1 MGVSSDGIHAF
12 GLSVTSCSFDREGR
26 NRGSRSLQPSGYS
39 SVRSIFLVVCIS
51 GLVGCSGSSQQAA
64 IRDRQL
70 DYQAAYVEPKL
81 RVPEGLSDNRVSE
94 SLQIPGVDEPTAGLY
109 GGSFEAPRAAAALR
123 TLTLPTIRRYQLGN
137 LHWLSIPEAPSAVWP
152 ELERFIT
159 ENKLMVVKSAQS
171 DGIQR
176 VESSVFQGVNTH
188 SGSRIIRHF
197 APEVGRVGLRFSLE
211 AGLRIGTSEVRLEP
225 SSGAFDDI
233 LIGRIL
239 DELKYHLERREEDG
253 KAVSR
258 AVSLLEVGGR
268 MTSRRIEG
276 MDELVVRA
284 DIARVF
290 GVTVDAVRDLGAAI
304 DGGDLEKGL
313 LNIRYVRKATERRL
327 ATMSA
332 LNRAIAATIEDPV
345 GSYQVQMQPT
355 DGGLIVKV
363 VPTGAVASLGGANE
377 LIRDFRERLY

>member
-1 MGVSSDGIHAF
+1 MRRI
-12 GLSVTSCSFDREGR
+12 L
-26 NRGSRSLQPSGYS
+26 L
-39 SVRSIFLVVCIS
+39 IVCIS
-51 GLVGCSGSSQQAA
+51 ALMGCSGSNQQAA

-81 RVPEGLSDNRVSE
+81 KVPDGLSDDRVNE
-94 SLQIPGVDEPTAGLY
+94 SLRIPGVDEPTAGLY
-109 GGSFEAPRAAAALR
+109 GGSFEAPRAEAALR
-123 TLTLPTIRRYQLGN
+123 TLTLPTHRRYQLDD

-159 ENKLMVVKSAQS
+159 ENKLTVVESVQS
-171 DGIQR
+171 DGTQR

-211 AGLRIGTSEVRLEP
+211 AGLRVGTSEVRLEP
-225 SSGAFDDI
+225 SSGSIDDV
-233 LIGRIL
+233 LTGRIL
-239 DELKYHLERREEDG
+239 DELKYHLERREDKG

-258 AVSLLEVGGR
+258 ALSLLEVGNR

-276 MDELVVRA
+276 MDELVVQA
-284 DIARVF
+284 DIPRVF

-313 LNIRYVRKATERRL
+313 LNIRYVRKVTERRL

-332 LNRAIAATIEDPV
+332 LNRAIATTIEDPV
-345 GSYQVQMQPT
+345 GSYQVQMQAT
-355 DGGLIVKV
+355 NEGLVVKV
-363 VPTGAVASLGGANE
+363 VPTGAAASIGGANE
-377 LIRDFRERLY
+377 LIREFRERLY

>member
-1 MGVSSDGIHAF
+1 MRRILF
-12 GLSVTSCSFDREGR
+12 
-26 NRGSRSLQPSGYS
+26 
-39 SVRSIFLVVCIS
+39 IVCIS
-51 GLVGCSGSSQQAA
+51 ALVGCSGSNQQAA

-81 RVPEGLSDNRVSE
+81 KVPDGLSDDRVNE
-94 SLQIPGVDEPTAGLY
+94 SLRIPGVDEPTAGLY
-109 GGSFEAPRAAAALR
+109 GGSFEAPRAEAALR
-123 TLTLPTIRRYQLGN
+123 TLTLPTIRRYQLGD

-159 ENKLMVVKSAQS
+159 ENKLTVVESAQT
-171 DGIQR
+171 DGTQR
-176 VESSVFQGVNTH
+176 VESSVFQGINTH

-197 APEVGRVGLRFSLE
+197 APKVSRVGLRFSLE
-211 AGLRIGTSEVRLEP
+211 AGLRVGTSEVRLEP
-225 SSGAFDDI
+225 SSGSFDDV
-233 LIGRIL
+233 LTGRIL
-239 DELKYHLERREEDG
+239 DELKYHLERREDEG

-258 AVSLLEVGGR
+258 ALSLLEVGNR

-276 MDELVVRA
+276 MDELVVQA
-284 DIARVF
+284 DIPRVF

-313 LNIRYVRKATERRL
+313 LNIRYVRKAIERRL

-332 LNRAIAATIEDPV
+332 LNRAIATTIEDPV

-355 DGGLIVKV
+355 DEGLVVKV
-363 VPTGAVASLGGANE
+363 VPTGAAASIGGANE
-377 LIRDFRERLY
+377 LIREFRERLY

>member
-1 MGVSSDGIHAF
+1 MRRI
-12 GLSVTSCSFDREGR
+12 L
-26 NRGSRSLQPSGYS
+26 L
-39 SVRSIFLVVCIS
+39 IVCIS
-51 GLVGCSGSSQQAA
+51 ALMGCSGSNQQAA

-81 RVPEGLSDNRVSE
+81 KVPDGLSDDRVNE
-94 SLQIPGVDEPTAGLY
+94 SLRIPGVDEPTAGLY
-109 GGSFEAPRAAAALR
+109 GGSFEAPRAEAALR
-123 TLTLPTIRRYQLGN
+123 TLTLPTHRRYQLDD

-159 ENKLMVVKSAQS
+159 ENKLTVVESVQS
-171 DGIQR
+171 DGTQR

-197 APEVGRVGLRFSLE
+197 APEDGRVGLRFSLE
-211 AGLRIGTSEVRLEP
+211 AGLRVGTSEVRLEP
-225 SSGAFDDI
+225 SSGSIDDV
-233 LIGRIL
+233 LTGRIL
-239 DELKYHLERREEDG
+239 DELKYHLERREDKG

-258 AVSLLEVGGR
+258 ALSLLEVGNR

-276 MDELVVRA
+276 MDELVVQA
-284 DIARVF
+284 DIPRVF

-313 LNIRYVRKATERRL
+313 LNIRYVRKVTERRL

-332 LNRAIAATIEDPV
+332 LNRAIATTIEDPV
-345 GSYQVQMQPT
+345 GSYQVQMQAT
-355 DGGLIVKV
+355 NEGLVVKV
-363 VPTGAVASLGGANE
+363 VPTGAAASIGGANE
-377 LIRDFRERLY
+377 LIREFRERLY

>member
-1 MGVSSDGIHAF
+1 
-12 GLSVTSCSFDREGR
+12 
-26 NRGSRSLQPSGYS
+26 
-39 SVRSIFLVVCIS
+39 VRRIFFIVCIS
-51 GLVGCSGSSQQAA
+51 ALVGCSGSNQQAA

-81 RVPEGLSDNRVSE
+81 KVPDGLSDDRVNE
-94 SLQIPGVDEPTAGLY
+94 SLRIPGVDEPTAGLY
-109 GGSFEAPRAAAALR
+109 GGSFEAPRAEAALR
-123 TLTLPTIRRYQLGN
+123 TLTLPAIRRYELGD

-159 ENKLMVVKSAQS
+159 ENKLTVVESAQT
-171 DGIQR
+171 DGTQR

-211 AGLRIGTSEVRLEP
+211 AGLRVGTSEVRLEP
-225 SSGAFDDI
+225 SSGSFDDV
-233 LIGRIL
+233 LTGRIL
-239 DELKYHLERREEDG
+239 DELKYHLERREDEG

-258 AVSLLEVGGR
+258 ALSLLEVGNQ

-276 MDELVVRA
+276 MDELVVQA
-284 DIARVF
+284 DIPRVF

-304 DGGDLEKGL
+304 DGGDLDKGL
-313 LNIRYVRKATERRL
+313 LNIRYARKVTERRL

-332 LNRAIAATIEDPV
+332 LNRAIATTIEDPV

-355 DGGLIVKV
+355 DEGLVVKV
-363 VPTGAVASLGGANE
+363 VPTGAAASIGGANE
-377 LIRDFRERLY
+377 LIREFRERLY

>member
-1 MGVSSDGIHAF
+1 VKRV
-12 GLSVTSCSFDREGR
+12 LS
-26 NRGSRSLQPSGYS
+26 
-39 SVRSIFLVVCIS
+39 LVVMIA
-51 GLVGCSGSSQQAA
+51 LVGCSGSNQQAA

-81 RVPEGLSDNRVSE
+81 KVPEGLSDDRVNE
-94 SLQIPGVDEPTAGLY
+94 LLRIPGVDDPTAGLY
-109 GGSFEAPRAAAALR
+109 GGSFEAPRAETALR
-123 TLTLPTIRRYQLGN
+123 TLTLPTIRRYQLGD

-159 ENKLMVVKSAQS
+159 ENKLIVMQSAQS
-171 DGIQR
+171 QGIQK

-197 APEVGRVGLRFSLE
+197 APELGPVALKFSLE
-211 AGLRIGTSEVRLEP
+211 PGLRIGTSEVRLEP
-225 SSGAFDDI
+225 ASGTFDDV
-233 LIGRIL
+233 LTGRVL
-239 DELKYHLERREEDG
+239 EEFKYHLERREDEG

-258 AVSLLEVGGR
+258 ALSLIEVGNR
-268 MTSRRIEG
+268 MSSRRVEG
-276 MDELVVRA
+276 MDELVVTA
-284 DIARVF
+284 EIPRVF

-332 LNRAIAATIEDPV
+332 LNRAIATTIEDPV
-345 GSYQVQMQPT
+345 GSYQVQMQKT
-355 DGGLIVKV
+355 DEGLVVKV
-363 VPTGAVASLGGANE
+363 VPTGAAASIGGANE
-377 LIRDFRERLY
+377 LIREFMERLY